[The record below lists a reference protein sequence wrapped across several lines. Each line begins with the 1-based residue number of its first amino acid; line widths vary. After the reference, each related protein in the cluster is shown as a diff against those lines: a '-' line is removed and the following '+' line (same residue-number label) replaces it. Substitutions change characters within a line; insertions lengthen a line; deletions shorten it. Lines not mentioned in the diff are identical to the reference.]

1 MHKKQREH
9 GRIFHRTYTELEIMD
24 TKVGKKKQVRE
35 LRSAG
40 KIKLECKKNRIQQKF
55 VLYPVKKVPTPQS
68 DILWIHSLPDRC
80 S

>member
-24 TKVGKKKQVRE
+24 TKVSKKKQVRE

-40 KIKLECKKNRIQQKF
+40 KIKLECKKTGYSRNCAVSCKENGYSAVR
-55 VLYPVKKVPTPQS
+55 Y
-68 DILWIHSLPDRC
+68 SLET
-80 S
+80 

>member
-1 MHKKQREH
+1 M
-9 GRIFHRTYTELEIMD
+9 GGFFHRTYTELEIMD

-68 DILWIHSLPDRC
+68 DILWTHSLPDRC

>member
-24 TKVGKKKQVRE
+24 TKVSKKKQVRE

-40 KIKLECKKNRIQQKF
+40 KIKLERKKTGYSRN
-55 VLYPVKKVPTPQS
+55 
-68 DILWIHSLPDRC
+68 
-80 S
+80 